1 VTDVV
6 DTVAGIII
14 VTGAALVAL
23 AGLGTLRFHDL
34 FNRVHAATK
43 APTLGIL
50 LIATGAALRLS
61 DWAGGLKL
69 FVAVALIFITA
80 PIAAHLVSRAAYPDW
95 KHEQLPGGRDDLA
108 GRAEP
113 EPDPSDGAHT

>member
-1 VTDVV
+1 MV
-6 DTVAGIII
+6 DDIAGIITI
-14 VTGAALVAL
+14 AGAALVAI
-23 AGLGTLRFHDL
+23 AGLGALRFQDL

-43 APTLGIL
+43 APTLGLL
-50 LIATGAALRLS
+50 LIATGTAIRLG

-69 FVAVALIFITA
+69 FVAVSLIFITV

-95 KHEQLPGGRDDLA
+95 KRDQPPGGRDDLA

-113 EPDPSDGAHT
+113 DTDPNGGANT

>member
-1 VTDVV
+1 MV
-6 DTVAGIII
+6 DDIAGIITI
-14 VTGAALVAL
+14 AGAALVAI
-23 AGLGTLRFHDL
+23 AGLGVLRFHDL

-43 APTLGIL
+43 APTLGLL
-50 LIATGAALRLS
+50 LIATGAAIRLG

-69 FVAVALIFITA
+69 FVAVSLIFITA

-95 KHEQLPGGRDDLA
+95 KRDQLPGGRDDLA

-113 EPDPSDGAHT
+113 DTDPSGGVNT

>member
-1 VTDVV
+1 MV
-6 DTVAGIII
+6 DTIGGINTIAGA
-14 VTGAALVAL
+14 TLVAI
-23 AGLGTLRFHDL
+23 AGLGALRFRDL

-43 APTLGIL
+43 APTLGLL
-50 LIATGAALRLS
+50 LIATGAAMRLG

-69 FVAVALIFITA
+69 FVAVSLIFITA

-95 KHEQLPGGRDDLA
+95 KRDQLPGGRDDLA

-113 EPDPSDGAHT
+113 DTNQGGGAS